1 MFRNTKMIIAEAFSA
16 CALFLN
22 WRVLFFS
29 PHYPHPLPFK
39 SSTSRLWTHLHL
51 WQLEFKVGVMSC
63 MWATVCVCV
72 CVWSKNK
79 RESRLGQ
86 VIWRKEMW
94 ESAVQNAEDCSY
106 ITRVKSLWL
115 HPDQSWLP
123 ALKRTSCIKGQ
134 LWRNLN
140 TTGTGGYFSRK
151 LKTDSWEDCLIFE
164 VQTNVFIRVN

>member
-1 MFRNTKMIIAEAFSA
+1 MIITEASSA

-22 WRVLFFS
+22 WRVLFFFPS
-29 PHYPHPLPFK
+29 LSSSSSFWKLHIPPVNPPPPLAAGIQGGC
-39 SSTSRLWTHLHL
+39 HVAY
-51 WQLEFKVGVMSC
+51 VGHS
-63 MWATVCVCV
+63 VCVCV
-72 CVWSKNK
+72 CVWSRNK
-79 RESRLGQ
+79 RGSRLGQ
-86 VIWRKEMW
+86 AIWRKEMW
-94 ESAVQNAEDCSY
+94 ESAVQSAEDCSY

-164 VQTNVFIRVN
+164 AQTNVIIRVN